1 MLIPIGHEN
10 MQARRLPF
18 ITIGL
23 IILNFVAFLFTITTL
38 NRESPELS
46 ETRLHIRILAA
57 THPDLTLTAAAQ
69 KLVDDSKL
77 HDPSSWEAAKSEFRP
92 IQDAWDARMRLV
104 DSPEL
109 LQAEMD
115 KLSARYE
122 ELRSGSVME
131 RYAFVPSHPTWYSYI
146 TANFLHGGWLHIIG
160 NMWFL
165 WLAGIVLEDVWGRG
179 LYLAVYLI
187 AGAFALQMQAWCNA
201 GSNVPTL
208 RASGAVAALM
218 GAFLIRF
225 PKVQVN
231 MMWFWG
237 FFRAT
242 RFSMEAYWLLPL
254 WFLVEIFSGM
264 LSGSGGGVAHMA
276 HVGGFAFG
284 MLAALG
290 IRGSGLEHIINKAIE
305 QEIDPE
311 FDAELDQIQE
321 LIGQNKLDDALLE
334 LERYCEIKPDSE
346 RALLLQQE
354 IHWRTR
360 DIAAYAKETQ
370 RLCAIHLSVHDTDA
384 ALKDYEELVQ
394 GGGGLLPVETWLK
407 LCQALEERQ
416 EYERALGEYQEIA
429 EAHAK
434 ERQGLTALMAAAR
447 LAMYKV
453 ERPQQALNIYQAAA
467 EFPVPHLDLESSIQT
482 GIKNARAAMTL
493 ATPAAKSASADAAH

>member
-1 MLIPIGHEN
+1 MLIPIGHDN

-23 IILNFVAFLFTITTL
+23 IIINFVAFLFSISTL

-46 ETRLHIRILAA
+46 DTRLHIRVLAA
-57 THPDLTLTAAAQ
+57 THPELTLTAAAQ
-69 KLVDDSKL
+69 KLVDDTKL
-77 HDPSSWEAAKSEFRP
+77 QDPSSWEAAKSEFRP
-92 IQDAWDARMRLV
+92 IADAWDARMRLME
-104 DSPEL
+104 SPEL

-122 ELRSGSVME
+122 ELRSSSVME

-179 LYLAVYLI
+179 LYLAVYMI
-187 AGAFALQMQAWCNA
+187 AGAFALQVHGWCNA

-208 RASGAVAALM
+208 GASGAVAALM

-225 PKVQVN
+225 PKVQIN

-254 WFLVEIFSGM
+254 WFLMEILFGVI
-264 LSGSGGGVAHMA
+264 SGSGGGVAHMA

-290 IRGSGLEHIINKAIE
+290 IQRSGLEHIINKAIE
-305 QEIDPE
+305 AEIDPDH
-311 FDAELDQIQE
+311 DAELDQIQE
-321 LIGQNKLDDALLE
+321 LIGQNRLDDALAE
-334 LERYCEIKPDSE
+334 LERYCVGNPDSE

-354 IHWRTR
+354 IHWRTQ
-360 DIAAYAKETQ
+360 DIAAYAKDMQ
-370 RLCAIHLSVHDTDA
+370 RLCALHLSVHDTAA

-407 LCQALEERQ
+407 LCHALEEQQ
-416 EYERALGEYQEIA
+416 EYERALGEYQELA
-429 EAHAK
+429 EAHPK
-434 ERQGLTALMAAAR
+434 DRQGLTALMSAAR

-453 ERPQQALNIYQAAA
+453 ERPQQALNIYEAVA
-467 EFPVPHLDLESSIQT
+467 ESPVPHLDLESSLQT
-482 GIKNARAAMTL
+482 GIKNARAAIVL
-493 ATPAAKSASADAAH
+493 AVPAAKSASADAAY